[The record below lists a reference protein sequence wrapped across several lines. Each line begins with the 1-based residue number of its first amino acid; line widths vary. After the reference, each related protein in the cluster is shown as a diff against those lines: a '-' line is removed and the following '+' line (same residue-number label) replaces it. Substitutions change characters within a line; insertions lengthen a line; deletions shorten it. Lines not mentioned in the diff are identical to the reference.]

1 MTTKTL
7 PTELT
12 AGTWGADPSQSEA
25 SFTVRH
31 AGTSKVHGTA
41 AITEATITI
50 GAGLWTSSVTAVLD
64 AVSIDTRDAG
74 RDEHV
79 KGADFFDVENF
90 RVWTFASTS
99 VTGLGSESVVTGDLM
114 IHGVTR
120 EVTLATQ
127 FNVTAVDSHGN
138 LCADFT
144 ASTEISRKDFGL
156 TMNAVSEAGGVLL
169 SDNVKI
175 NLKIQAVKQA

>member
-1 MTTKTL
+1 M
-7 PTELT
+7 
-12 AGTWGADPSQSEA
+12 
-25 SFTVRH
+25 
-31 AGTSKVHGTA
+31 
-41 AITEATITI
+41 
-50 GAGLWTSSVTAVLD
+50 
-64 AVSIDTRDAG
+64 
-74 RDEHV
+74 
-79 KGADFFDVENF
+79 
-90 RVWTFASTS
+90 

-127 FNVTAVDSHGN
+127 FNGTAVDPNGN

-156 TMNAVSEAGGVLL
+156 TLNAVREAGSVLL